1 MNPRSGFVRDTGM
14 LALGL
19 GLAQLITLAVMP
31 VWARQYD
38 AAAFAALGLW
48 MAVVAVVSTAVLL
61 RYDTCIVIAAD
72 EPEARVVLRLCLRLA
87 LGVGAVLAAVAFL
100 LPASWRDALG
110 LAALG
115 AWLPLAVLAG
125 AGAAAMA
132 ALLAWCNR
140 RRAYGLMSTSRIA
153 QAGVAAAGGV
163 ALGASAVPAGLL
175 WAQILGVGAGLL
187 SLAGRRAAST
197 SPSLD
202 VTGGAGA
209 PAPDLAT
216 VARQHSQ
223 APRYLWPSALL
234 DTVTQQLPM
243 LLAVAWFSTAAAGA
257 FSLTWRTVAVPV
269 LMLAAAAGP
278 VFYERFA
285 RAAAADRPAARR
297 LLVRTWVGFALI
309 GLLPTLALMAAGE
322 VLFGAVFGPQWRDAG
337 TLAAVLAPMLWLMLV
352 SSPTSGALI
361 VLGLQRWSPVFGL
374 AMLVYR
380 PGALWL
386 GAQHDSLALGL
397 ALWGVCEVVAI
408 TLYNVL
414 VWRALA
420 SPPAAVPPRPPD

>member
-1 MNPRSGFVRDTGM
+1 
-14 LALGL
+14 
-19 GLAQLITLAVMP
+19 
-31 VWARQYD
+31 
-38 AAAFAALGLW
+38 
-48 MAVVAVVSTAVLL
+48 
-61 RYDTCIVIAAD
+61 
-72 EPEARVVLRLCLRLA
+72 
-87 LGVGAVLAAVAFL
+87 
-100 LPASWRDALG
+100 
-110 LAALG
+110 
-115 AWLPLAVLAG
+115 
-125 AGAAAMA
+125 
-132 ALLAWCNR
+132 
-140 RRAYGLMSTSRIA
+140 
-153 QAGVAAAGGV
+153 
-163 ALGASAVPAGLL
+163 
-175 WAQILGVGAGLL
+175 
-187 SLAGRRAAST
+187 
-197 SPSLD
+197 
-202 VTGGAGA
+202 VT

-216 VARQHSQ
+216 VARTHSQ

-285 RAAAADRPAARR
+285 RAAVSDRPAARR

-309 GLLPTLALMAAGE
+309 GLLPTLALTAAGE

-408 TLYNVL
+408 TLYNAL

-420 SPPAAVPPRPPD
+420 SSPANAPPRSPD